1 MTDAATTQPPPAP
14 TPTFIGQATAVEQ
27 SRAVAEV
34 QAAVVVARQNPRS
47 VERATAEMRE
57 SFKHHALAD
66 RSFFAYRRGGSN
78 ITGPTIHMARELGR
92 LWENVQWGIN
102 ELRRD
107 DVKGESEMI
116 AWAWDLQA
124 NIRSS
129 TTFIV
134 KHARDRTGGG
144 RDDLTSLRDIYENN
158 ANNGARRVREMIFA
172 VLPAWFVD
180 DAKALARKTLADGG
194 GVPLPARRANIIK
207 AFGELG
213 VTQTQLVARFG
224 AVEDWGD
231 VQLANMGVLGRS
243 IRDGET
249 TVEEAFPRETERVTR
264 ADLGAPE
271 PPAGAPATEPAPA
284 GADPDATRPA
294 TGPQKRDI
302 VAARKALG
310 LDGDDSRDVYEAL
323 LSEALGRTI
332 TSSNDLSFREAKVA
346 LAFLQSKVASS
357 PDAGA
362 PAYDAALIV
371 NRGERFGFTEAQV
384 RTVAEELY
392 ARPLDELDEAQLK
405 SLALKI
411 TYRTITPPPEE
422 S

>member
-1 MTDAATTQPPPAP
+1 MSEVAVPPPAP
-14 TPTFIGQATAVEQ
+14 APSFLGQATAVEQ

-47 VERATAEMRE
+47 VERALSEMRE
-57 SFKHHALAD
+57 TFRHKALAE
-66 RSFFAYRRGGSN
+66 RSFYAYTRAGQN
-78 ITGPTIHMARELGR
+78 IVGPSIHLARELAR
-92 LWENVQWGIN
+92 VWENIQYGIN

-134 KHARDRTGGG
+134 KHARDTKQG
-144 RDDLTSLRDIYENN
+144 RKPITELRDVYENN
-158 ANNGARRVREMIFA
+158 ANNGARRVREMILA
-172 VLPAWFVD
+172 VVPSWFSD
-180 DAKALARKTLADGG
+180 EAKELARKTLADGG
-194 GVPLPARRANIIK
+194 SIPLPARRANTIK
-207 AFGELG
+207 AFSAFG
-213 VTQTQLVARFG
+213 VTETQLVGRFG
-224 AVEDWGD
+224 PVEDWGD
-231 VQLANMGVLGRS
+231 VQLANMAILGRS
-243 IRDGET
+243 LRDRET

-284 GADPDATRPA
+284 GAADQEATRPA

-310 LDGDDSRDVYEAL
+310 LDGDDTRDVYEAL

-346 LAFLQSKVASS
+346 LAFLQSKVAS
-357 PDAGA
+357 A
-362 PAYDAALIV
+362 PPATDTLGPEFV
-371 NRGERFGFTEAQV
+371 VQRGETFGFTEAQV
-384 RTVAEELY
+384 RAAAEELY
-392 ARPLDELDEAQLK
+392 ARPLDELDKAQLQ
-405 SLALKI
+405 SLAMKI